1 MTENP
6 IRRRFF
12 YGYVI
17 AGLGFLIEAV
27 FWGTYRSFGLFFN
40 PLLNEFDWTRAQVAG
55 VASMGWLILGLM
67 NLPAG
72 TMVDRH
78 GPRLTLVI
86 CGFCFGLGY
95 ILMSGLNGLW
105 QVYVFY
111 GILAI
116 GMSGADVVPLSTI
129 ARWFVKK
136 RGTVTGI
143 AKVGTGVGMMAIPLL
158 ASRLIETQGWRTA
171 YVVLGVIAI
180 VALIA
185 MAQFMKRDPSTMGLR
200 AYGASEPTA
209 PIATEKPEE
218 GVPLRQ
224 VLHVRQFRTLF
235 AMYVLVIACAE
246 VVMVHTVPHAQDL
259 GVSSVGA
266 AGILAIIGGT
276 SIAARAIIGV
286 AVDRLGSRKALLL
299 CFIPLISAL
308 VWLQFAD
315 SLWMLYVFAVL
326 YGLSHG
332 GFFTLI
338 APVVAQLFGTISHGA
353 IFGVIM
359 AGGGITGAA
368 GPVLTGR
375 AFDVLGSYRLP
386 FIVITA
392 MAVGALLL
400 AASITKTPYEKEVES
415 RTSVAQLHE

>member
-1 MTENP
+1 MTETRAP
-6 IRRRFF
+6 HRLY

-17 AGLGFLIEAV
+17 AALGFLIEAV

-55 VASMGWLILGLM
+55 VASIGWLILGLM

-72 TMVDRH
+72 AMVDRH

-86 CGFCFGLGY
+86 CGSCFGLGY
-95 ILMSGLNGLW
+95 VLMSGLNGLW

-111 GILAI
+111 AILAI

-143 AKVGTGVGMMAIPLL
+143 AKVGTGVGMVAIPLL
-158 ASRLIETQGWRTA
+158 ASHLIETQGWRTA

-180 VALIA
+180 VALTV
-185 MAQFMKRDPSTMGLR
+185 MAQFIKRDPSVMGLH
-200 AYGASEPTA
+200 AYGASEPIT
-209 PIATEKPEE
+209 PTATERPEE
-218 GVPLRQ
+218 GTPLRQ
-224 VLHVRQFRTLF
+224 VLHIRQFWTLF
-235 AMYVLVIACAE
+235 TMYLLLIASAE
-246 VVMVHTVPHAQDL
+246 VVMVHTVPHAEDL

-276 SIAARAIIGV
+276 SIAARAIIGFV
-286 AVDRLGSRKALLL
+286 IDRVGSRKALLL
-299 CFIPLISAL
+299 CFVPLISAL

-315 SLWMLYVFAVL
+315 SLWMLYVFAAL

-368 GPVLTGR
+368 GPVLAGR

-400 AASITKTPYEKEVES
+400 AASLSKTPYEKEVES
-415 RTSVAQLHE
+415 KSSGANLHA